1 MKKLYLLILLIIPVI
16 VFSQSRLDQPEIY
29 LGTSHGVSASM
40 IHFSPSVE
48 QEILLGYNGGI
59 VFRYIDEKNVG
70 VQAELNFFQR
80 GWKEKGSI
88 YAKQLNY
95 IELPFLT
102 HIYFGNSSRFFINL
116 GPKISYLLSEN
127 VLKNL
132 STNSTET
139 QHITKIQ
146 HPFDYGICGGLG
158 MLFKVKKNIFQFD
171 TRFNYSLSDIFSNSK
186 KDYFETSNN
195 INLSVNLGWLLQ
207 IK

>member
-80 GWKEKGSI
+80 GWKEKGNI

>member
-132 STNSTET
+132 SANSTET
-139 QHITKIQ
+139 QHITKVQ

>member
-70 VQAELNFFQR
+70 IQAELNFFQR
-80 GWKEKGSI
+80 GWKEKGNI

-139 QHITKIQ
+139 QHITKVQ
-146 HPFDYGICGGLG
+146 HPFDYGICGGFG
-158 MLFKVKKNIFQFD
+158 VLFRVKKNIFQFD

-195 INLSVNLGWLLQ
+195 INLSINLGWLLQ

>member
-80 GWKEKGSI
+80 GWKEKGNI

-132 STNSTET
+132 SANSTET
-139 QHITKIQ
+139 QHITKVQ

>member
-80 GWKEKGSI
+80 GWKEKGNI

-139 QHITKIQ
+139 QHITKVQ

>member
-139 QHITKIQ
+139 QHITKVQ